1 MRSIKMISLAVVTV
15 LALGAVTASGASAQ
29 EFVFSKTG
37 KFTGKALNTQKLKTG
52 GGATVE
58 CTKVA
63 PGGEI
68 TKLKTTE
75 QDFTLTPSSCSV
87 LAIGEAGVTLLD
99 ITLFTSTFPFVSW
112 LTETPIIHAKALG
125 IECEIEL
132 KAGQSLGG
140 SASEGEYVNKS
151 GKLEVKQKLT
161 KIASKVLKSNS
172 ESLCGKTGAE
182 SGTGTYEGNIEIEI
196 EGGTI
201 EVK

>member
-1 MRSIKMISLAVVTV
+1 MRSIKMTSLAVVAV
-15 LALGAVTASGASAQ
+15 LAFGAVTASAQ

-63 PGGEI
+63 PAGEI

-112 LTETPIIHAKALG
+112 LTETPIIHAKGLG

-140 SASEGEYVNKS
+140 SAGEGEYVNKS

-161 KIASKVLKSNS
+161 KIASKVLKSSS

-182 SGTGTYEGNIEIEI
+182 SGTGTYEGNIEIEL